1 MVHSSFTDSIATQ
14 TFGANFESD
23 GRPQGTLD
31 VQTVQCDQTA
41 NTCSITVPAPGVA
54 LVFLTEA
61 ALTEVTDAAPSTT
74 FSTTFLTKT
83 GNTLTIDPSVLATSN
98 GHAGMD
104 ANKNNLGSTSKG
116 SVSAAEVTGR
126 LEGGALVLSAIV
138 FGAMMVGRGLVM
150 W

>member
-1 MVHSSFTDSIATQ
+1 MIHSSFTDSIATQ

-54 LVFLTEA
+54 LVFLTDA

-104 ANKNNLGSTSKG
+104 ANKNKLGSTSKG

-138 FGAMMVGRGLVM
+138 FGAIMVGRGLVT